1 MNEINKQVSR
11 AKRRLITGRFF
22 RVLTWSMFAG
32 LLLAA
37 VGMTIPKIWHLGF
50 LQTEQHHE
58 AWIYSWVVGG
68 MVLSLLVAAY
78 LTITDLSS
86 PVDVAVEV
94 DRRFGLKERLSSAM
108 SLSENDLDTESGQAL
123 VEDAVSRAETIDVRD
138 KFQYQLTWRALLPL
152 IPAAIMAILLFVP
165 NATEKAVVAKEPESI
180 NRKKVEMAIKE
191 FKKKAEKKRKELTA
205 LGLEDAS
212 KELKSLEKKF
222 DELLEDKNKDKKN
235 TLVKLNDIKKAIEDR
250 RKELG
255 SSKDLK
261 ENLNKL
267 KDMKSGPAKEIT
279 EAMAKGDMKE
289 AQKAIKDLID
299 KLKEGKLND
308 IEKKQLA
315 KDLEQIAK
323 ELKKIADKHEQEKQ
337 DLKDKIKKAIEEGD
351 LDKAA
356 ELQQKLEQKQQQDKQ
371 KQKMKEMAQNLQKC
385 ANCMKPG
392 NAGNAKKGQQ
402 GQPGDAEQQQAM
414 KEAGEALE
422 DLAEQM
428 EQMEKDMAEMEAL
441 EDMES
446 LAGECKGECNGEG
459 AGGESDKESFRDWA
473 KGAGRGHGKR
483 SLEEEKTGN
492 FKSRVNGKL
501 QKGQTVVTGN
511 ADGKNITGRSSS
523 EVRDLIQA
531 EVSKDSDPLQDV
543 KLPKAQ
549 MKQGQQYFNGLRRN

>member
-1 MNEINKQVSR
+1 
-11 AKRRLITGRFF
+11 
-22 RVLTWSMFAG
+22 
-32 LLLAA
+32 
-37 VGMTIPKIWHLGF
+37 
-50 LQTEQHHE
+50 
-58 AWIYSWVVGG
+58 

-78 LTITDLSS
+78 LTFSKMGS

-94 DRRFGLKERLSSAM
+94 DRRFGLKERLSSAI
-108 SLSENDLDTESGQAL
+108 SLNESDLASESGQAL

-138 KFQYQLTWRALLPL
+138 KFQYQPTWRALMPL

-165 NATEKAVVAKEPESI
+165 NATEKVVAANEPEAV

-191 FKKKAEKKRKELTA
+191 FKRKAEEKRKELTA
-205 LGLEDAS
+205 LGLEDAG

-299 KLKEGKLND
+299 KLKAGKLND

-315 KDLEQIAK
+315 NDLEQIAK
-323 ELKKIADKHEQEKQ
+323 ELKKIAEKHEQEKQ
-337 DLKDKIKKAIEEGD
+337 DLKDKIKKAIDEGD

-356 ELQQKLEQKQQQDKQ
+356 ELQQKLEEKQQQDKQ
-371 KQKMKEMAQNLQKC
+371 KQKMKEMAKNLQKC

-402 GQPGDAEQQQAM
+402 GEPGDAEQQQAM

-428 EQMEKDMAEMEAL
+428 EQMEMDMAEMDAL
-441 EDMES
+441 EDMEK

-459 AGGESDKESFRDWA
+459 GGLENDKESFGDW
-473 KGAGRGHGKR
+473 KNGAGRGHGKR
-483 SLEEEKTGN
+483 SMEKENTGN
-492 FKSRVNGKL
+492 FKSRVKGKL
-501 QKGQTVVTGN
+501 QKGQTVVTGD

-523 EVRDLIQA
+523 EVRDLIHA

-549 MKQGQQYFNGLRRN
+549 MKQGQQYFDGLRKN